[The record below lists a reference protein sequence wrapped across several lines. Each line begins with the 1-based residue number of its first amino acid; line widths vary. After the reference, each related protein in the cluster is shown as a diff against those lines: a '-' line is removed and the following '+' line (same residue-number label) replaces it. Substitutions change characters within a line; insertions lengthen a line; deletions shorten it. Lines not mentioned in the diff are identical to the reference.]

1 MIRPLEYE
9 EREKVRGFAVLDDDF
24 DCMAGD
30 LCFEVQEKV
39 DREKTRESMARNRTG
54 CLDPMAWV
62 YAVQTM
68 VRRRR

>member
-1 MIRPLEYE
+1 MTTSTAWQAIC
-9 EREKVRGFAVLDDDF
+9 A
-24 DCMAGD
+24 C
-30 LCFEVQEKV
+30 EVEEKV
-39 DREKTRESMARNRTG
+39 DREKTREAMARNRTG